1 MMCAEKLYPTVDG
14 EDVPLYQMVRQE
26 PGWAAARIRVA
37 EQHEA
42 RIAELEAE
50 NAELKL
56 RLAKR
61 SVKQ

>member
-1 MMCAEKLYPTVDG
+1 MMCAEKLYATVDG
-14 EDVPLYQMVRQE
+14 EKVPLYQMVRQE
-26 PGWAAARIRVA
+26 PGWATARIRVA